1 MKLIDILVQE
11 LPKRG
16 GWPEGV
22 ARLAQDPDGD
32 LQKLSNRDAWFMSIA
47 GWTGDGR
54 EDFFGEYIK
63 NMNIIAE
70 DHATAIVT
78 RGQYEAALKQS
89 VWDGT
94 GLPPVGVE
102 CEVSVDGGR
111 TWCSY
116 KAINER
122 NGVRLIE
129 VGNFTEEFMVN
140 NWAFR
145 PIRTER
151 DEAVHTIADLCRS
164 AASNGHSADLI
175 YNAIAEGKIPG
186 IKLEKE

>member
-16 GWPEGV
+16 GWPEG
-22 ARLAQDPDGD
+22 ATDTIEMHMDGAIYFD
-32 LQKLSNRDAWFMSIA
+32 GSCAPENFELPQCSDGWDCGMGMYSN
-47 GWTGDGR
+47 
-54 EDFFGEYIK
+54 E
-63 NMNIIAE
+63 
-70 DHATAIVT
+70 VT
-78 RGQYEAALKQS
+78 REQYEAALKQS

-94 GLPPVGVE
+94 GVPPVGIE

>member
-1 MKLIDILVQE
+1 MKLIDILVQK
-11 LPKRG
+11 LPKHG
-16 GWPEGV
+16 GWPSE
-22 ARLAQDPDGD
+22 AAAFMQDGYGCVFYRP
-32 LQKLSNRDAWFMSIA
+32 
-47 GWTGDGR
+47 
-54 EDFFGEYIK
+54 K
-63 NMNIIAE
+63 NNLKMAIDTRKKFILAE
-70 DHATAIVT
+70 DYSTCEVT
-78 RGQYEAALKQS
+78 REQYEAALKQS